1 MDAAICQGCVE
12 REARIAD
19 LERRVAEL
27 ELRNRQL
34 EELMRKLLG
43 QSPPPPENAARPKAD
58 LPKPEPKKPSSRK
71 AGGQPNHPAHLKKL
85 LPLERVTSIV
95 RYVPTHCE
103 CCQAKLPDEIAS
115 GDPEPSRHQVAELPV
130 LRAEITEHQGHY
142 RTCPH
147 CQHVTQAAI
156 PAEVRAESV
165 APKLAAM
172 MSYLVGVHHVSKRGV
187 EEIVEEIF
195 EVPISLG
202 KVAALE
208 QEMSKALQ
216 PAYDEAVTEVR
227 AAASKH
233 VDETGWKKAG
243 RKRWLW
249 VAATTRVV
257 VFLIHARRNLVALQT
272 LLGKT
277 ILGFIHSDRWKV
289 YNEIPVRQRQLC
301 WAHLRR
307 NFDKWLNRG
316 ELAKA
321 VAETFKSIHDEVFR
335 IWHLFRGG
343 GCDREELA
351 KQMVP
356 LMLAL
361 RKLLAMGSASDEDKL
376 ARFCARLLD
385 LEPALWTFVIEEGV
399 EPTNNHGERVQRLAV
414 LWRKCCFGCH
424 SESGCRFV
432 ERLLT
437 VVQTLRV
444 QKRSVL
450 QFLTQAIQAHRTGA
464 GSPKLVIAG

>member
-1 MDAAICQGCVE
+1 MICQGCVE

-34 EELMRKLLG
+34 EELLRQVLG
-43 QSPPPPENAARPKAD
+43 HLPPPPTPVARPKAD
-58 LPKPEPKKPSSRK
+58 LPKPEPKKPSGRK
-71 AGGQPNHPAHLKKL
+71 PGGQPKHPPHLKKL
-85 LPLERVTSIV
+85 LPLERVTKIV
-95 RYVPTHCE
+95 SYVPTHCE
-103 CCQAKLPDEIAS
+103 CCQTKLAEDR
-115 GDPEPSRHQVAELPV
+115 GWHDPEPSRHQVAELPV
-130 LRAEITEHQGHY
+130 LRAEITEHQGHS

-147 CQHVTQAAI
+147 CQHVTQATI
-156 PAEVRAESV
+156 PAQVRAESV

-187 EEIVEEIF
+187 EEIVEEVF

-208 QEMSKALQ
+208 QEMSVALK
-216 PAYDEAVTEVR
+216 PAYQEAVAEVR

-249 VAATTRVV
+249 TAATTMVV

-272 LLGKT
+272 LLGET

-289 YNEIPVRQRQLC
+289 YNEIPVKQRQLC

-307 NFDKWLNRG
+307 NFENWLEKG

-321 VAETFKSIHDEVFR
+321 AAETFQSIHNEVFT

-343 GCDREELA
+343 GCDREEMA
-351 KQMVP
+351 KKMLP
-356 LMLAL
+356 LAL
-361 RKLLAMGSASDEDKL
+361 ALQEMLVTLSQSGESKL
-376 ARFCARLLD
+376 ARFCSRLLE
-385 LEPALWTFVIEEGV
+385 LQPALWTFVTEEGV

-424 SESGCRFV
+424 SETGCRFV

-437 VVQTLRV
+437 VVQTLRL

-450 QFLTQAIQAHRTGA
+450 EFLTTALQAHRA
-464 GSPKLVIAG
+464 GNSSPSLLPDR